1 MIKKFELQN
10 FLDYLNKKNV
20 DQGLYDIIKYYLTEL
35 DNIRPNRI
43 KLDRIAMTIIRDLK
57 RYNIKNFLK
66 DSCFY
71 YSAGADPSP
80 IISCL
85 DITNQFI
92 YCDIRVNSEFGL
104 KRNQLLTL
112 KSILQEQGFTQAC
125 YCLLSPDWFKLDEES
140 YNGGFGLTTP
150 YPTDLFKA
158 EFSFWTKEQ
167 NFFVLIYIN
176 FDNNAL
182 WHSVFV
188 KNKIPPKIICNF
200 AHEDGVD
207 YNKAQFENNMWPEFW
222 LGHHVYSN
230 VYKFKSHI
238 PYFGNLGS
246 QNERINLYKRL

>member
-1 MIKKFELQN
+1 
-10 FLDYLNKKNV
+10 V
-20 DQGLYDIIKYYLTEL
+20 DQGLYDIIKDYLINS
-35 DNIRPNRI
+35 DKIRSERI
-43 KLDRIAMTIIRDLK
+43 KLDRIAMTIIRELK
-57 RYNIKNFLK
+57 HSNIKDFLK

-92 YCDIRVNSEFGL
+92 YCDIKVNRFE
-104 KRNQLLTL
+104 RNQLLTL
-112 KSILQEQGFTQAC
+112 KSRLQEHGFTQAC
-125 YCLLSPDWFKLDEES
+125 YYCLSPDWFKLDEES
-140 YNGGFGLTTP
+140 YNGGFGLTDP
-150 YPTDLFKA
+150 FPTDLFKA

-200 AHEDGVD
+200 KHEEGVD

-222 LGHHVYSN
+222 LGHNPNLH
-230 VYKFKSHI
+230 VYKFQSHI
-238 PYFGNLGS
+238 PYFGDLGS
-246 QNERINLYKRL
+246 QNQIIELYKRL

>member
-1 MIKKFELQN
+1 M
-10 FLDYLNKKNV
+10 

-57 RYNIKNFLK
+57 HYNIKKFLK

-92 YCDIRVNSEFGL
+92 YCDINVNRFG
-104 KRNQLLTL
+104 RNQLLTL
-112 KSILQEQGFTQAC
+112 KSRLQEHGFTQAC
-125 YCLLSPDWFKLDEES
+125 YCCLSPDWFELYEKS
-140 YNGGFGLTTP
+140 YNGYYGLTNA

-158 EFSFWTKEQ
+158 ELSFWTKEQ
-167 NFFVLIYIN
+167 NFFILIYIN

-182 WHSVFV
+182 WHSIFV
-188 KNKIPPKIICNF
+188 KNKIPPKIICN
-200 AHEDGVD
+200 HSYEGGVD

-222 LGHHVYSN
+222 LGHNANLN
-230 VYKFKSHI
+230 VYKFQSDI
-238 PYFGNLGS
+238 PYVVGDVVSPNPK
-246 QNERINLYKRL
+246 IDLYKRL